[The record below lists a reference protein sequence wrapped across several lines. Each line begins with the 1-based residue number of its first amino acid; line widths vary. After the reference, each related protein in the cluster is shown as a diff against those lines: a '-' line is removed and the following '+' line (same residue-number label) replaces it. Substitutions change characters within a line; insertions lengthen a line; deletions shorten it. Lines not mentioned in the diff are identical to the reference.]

1 MAETTTGTGLRVG
14 SSGIRPDAAA
24 KLAGDFPY
32 ATGLHA
38 PGELH
43 GVTVRSTTASGLLD
57 GVRTEAAMRVPGARL
72 VLTADDVPGAR
83 RLGLKVADTPV
94 LAIDRIRY
102 AGEPIAFAVA
112 ETAEAAR
119 RMAELVEP
127 VIRPTEPL
135 LDPFLALDAGAPL
148 VGPASNLVAELEL
161 RHGDGLHG
169 PVKVSAR
176 WRTGRQDAAFLAPEA
191 GLAAPGPDGSV
202 ALDVATQDVHEDRRS
217 IALALGLPPEKVLV
231 RLAGVGGAFGGRE
244 DITLHVHLCLAAL
257 RTGRPVRAVY
267 GRAESLKAHPHRHPA
282 TMDYTLSADR
292 DGRLV
297 ALDAQILLDG
307 GAYASTSLPIS
318 KIVHYFAAGPY
329 RIPSLRIRTRA
340 VHTNNPVSGALRGFG
355 ATQACFG
362 IESTIDLL
370 AAELDLDPRELRHRN
385 LLSQDE
391 PLSTSRQLLT
401 GTASP
406 SAVLSALD
414 DVPLPPDTA
423 PPSGA
428 ARRGVGY
435 AIGIKSAGLG
445 DGRPDPA
452 GIRLE
457 LDATGLTVHS
467 AAAEVGQGIGSV
479 LTRIAGSHFPG
490 VPVRLGEAT
499 TRLPVAGGANAR
511 PQSMASGGA
520 ADRACRELLARLTEL
535 AVARGL
541 AHWRS
546 VGMHELL
553 GDTVLTAEATNPGIA
568 TEEADELSGTGD
580 LHQAFQLMAHR
591 AVVDV
596 DVELG
601 TARLVQLVAAQ
612 DVGRAIDPVGVRG
625 QLVGGSVQGA
635 GFALF
640 EEIPVDA
647 EGSPLVTGFGDY
659 LLPTASDVPEV
670 VAVPLEHADRRLAF
684 GAKGIGEG
692 PLVSS
697 PAAVAA
703 ALRAAAG
710 TPVNGIP
717 AYRAHPVPH
726 DHARSAPGA
735 RTRTARA
742 HGKGPGVVLRPA
754 TWAEAEAMHREHPDA
769 TVLAGG
775 TALLPLFN
783 TGALRPAT
791 LILLGGIAPEA
802 PRIRGGRIRFDA
814 RTTVQEAKTMAP
826 LLPEDVAWFATP
838 AVRRRATIV
847 GNLLAAEGGRRD
859 LAVPLLAAD
868 AVLLTPSGGVRLD
881 EVLNG
886 TAPGLVTAVEADIP
900 QRLRYARTGVRP
912 AVSAPEAAVAIAWR
926 HRAATTPAYATRIR
940 LVARL
945 CTARPERLHDAERL
959 LARRAPIDEVA
970 AACAERSHL
979 FGVLVRRILEE
990 TS

>member
-1 MAETTTGTGLRVG
+1 MSRRTPNGPGSGLRVG
-14 SSGIRPDAAA
+14 SSGVRPDAAA

-43 GVTVRSTTASGLLD
+43 GVTVRSTIASARLD
-57 GVRTEAAMRVPGARL
+57 GVRVDAAMRVPGARL
-72 VLTADDVPGAR
+72 VLTAGDVPGSR
-83 RLGLKVADTPV
+83 LLGLKVADTPV

-135 LDPFLALDAGAPL
+135 LDPFLALEAGAPL
-148 VGPASNLVAELEL
+148 VGPASNLVTELDL

-169 PVKVSAR
+169 PVKVGAR

-191 GLAAPGPDGSV
+191 GLATPGPDGSV
-202 ALDVATQDVHEDRRS
+202 VLDVATQDVHEDRRS

-282 TMDYTLSADR
+282 TMDYTLSADH

-297 ALDAQILLDG
+297 ALDAEILLDG
-307 GAYASTSLPIS
+307 GAYASTSLPIC

-329 RIPSLRIRTRA
+329 RIPSVRVRTRA
-340 VHTNNPVSGALRGFG
+340 VYTNNPVSGALRGFG
-355 ATQACFG
+355 ATQVCFG

-370 AAELDLDPRELRHRN
+370 AAELGLDPRALRHRN
-385 LLSQDE
+385 LLSRNE
-391 PLSTSRQLLT
+391 PLSTSHQPLT

-414 DVPLPPDTA
+414 DVPLPSGTARHDT
-423 PPSGA
+423 S
-428 ARRGVGY
+428 RRGVGY
-435 AIGIKSAGLG
+435 AIGVKSAGLG

-452 GIRLE
+452 GIRLR
-457 LDATGLTVHS
+457 LDATGLTILS
-467 AAAEVGQGIGSV
+467 AAAEVGQGVGSV

-490 VPVRLGEAT
+490 IPVRLDDAT
-499 TRLPVAGGANAR
+499 TRLPDAGGSKASR
-511 PQSMASGGA
+511 QSMASGGA
-520 ADRACRELLARLTEL
+520 ADLACRQLLARLTEL
-535 AVARGL
+535 AEARGRP
-541 AHWRS
+541 HWQTI
-546 VGMHELL
+546 GLPELL
-553 GDTVLTAEATNPGIA
+553 GGTVLNAEVTNPGMA
-568 TEEADELSGTGD
+568 TEEADKVSGTGT
-580 LHQAFQLMAHR
+580 LHQAFQLVAHR

-601 TARLVQLVAAQ
+601 TARLVQLVVAQ

-625 QLVGGSVQGA
+625 QLIGGSVQGA
-635 GFALF
+635 GLALF

-647 EGSPLVTGFGDY
+647 EGRPEVTGFGDY
-659 LLPTASDVPEV
+659 LLPTAGDVPEV
-670 VAVPLEHADRRLAF
+670 IAVPLENADERLAF

-710 TPVNGIP
+710 TPVNSIP
-717 AYRAHPVPH
+717 AGRTHRVPR

-735 RTRTARA
+735 ESRTAR
-742 HGKGPGVVLRPA
+742 PGVVLRPR
-754 TWAEAEAMHREHPDA
+754 TWAEAEAMYREHPDA
-769 TVLAGG
+769 IVLAGG
-775 TALLPLFN
+775 TALLPRFN
-783 TGALRPAT
+783 TGTLRPTT
-791 LILLGGIAPEA
+791 LIPLSGIAPEP
-802 PRIRGGRIRFDA
+802 PRIREGRIRFDA
-814 RTTVQEAKTMAP
+814 RTTVHRARTIAH
-826 LLPEDVAWFATP
+826 LLPEDVGWFATA

-859 LAVPLLAAD
+859 LAVPLLATG
-868 AVLLTPSGGVRLD
+868 AVLITPEGAVGLD
-881 EVLNG
+881 EVLSG
-886 TAPGLVTAVEADIP
+886 TDPGLVIAVEADIP
-900 QRLRYARTGVRP
+900 RRLRYARTGVRP
-912 AVSAPEAAVAIAWR
+912 TVAAPEAAVAIAWPR
-926 HRAATTPAYATRIR
+926 RSAPAGPAAHAPRVR

-945 CTARPERLHDAERL
+945 RTARPERLHDAERL
-959 LARRAPIDEVA
+959 LAQRAPLDEVA

-979 FGVLVRRILEE
+979 FGVLVRRVLEA
-990 TS
+990 TP